1 MEALFTTERLTVRRF
16 SPDDYEDLADI
27 LADPEVTFFEPY
39 QTFTR
44 EACVEEAAK
53 LAESEEFFAVVLG
66 DTVIGKI
73 YFSRKSAGTYEIGY
87 AFSVAYQGQGYA
99 SERVRAFFDY
109 AFTQL
114 GARRIV
120 AQIDTRNVKSVNLA
134 ERVGMRRE
142 ALHRELL
149 PRKEDKDT
157 FSDFYIYALLKNDL
171 EEEL

>member
-1 MEALFTTERLTVRRF
+1 MVALFTTERLTVRRF

-44 EACVEEAAK
+44 EACVGEAAK

-73 YFSRKSAGTYEIGY
+73 YFSRKGAGTYEIGY

-99 SERVRAFFDY
+99 SESVRAFFDY

-142 ALHRELL
+142 ALHRELF